1 MYTTTFGGDLTM
13 MIVLLNIILILML
26 INMQSKMK
34 RYQKEIMEKLDQLT
48 KNP

>member
-1 MYTTTFGGDLTM
+1 MYTTTFGGEFSVI
-13 MIVLLNIILILML
+13 IVLLNIILILML

-34 RYQKEIMEKLDQLT
+34 RYQKEIMEKLDKLM

>member
-1 MYTTTFGGDLTM
+1 MYTTTFGGGFTM
-13 MIVLLNIILILML
+13 MIALLNIILILML

-34 RYQKEIMEKLDQLT
+34 RYQKEIMEKLDKLT